1 MLGRIRSARRAASHV
16 ARVGGSTSRST
27 NAAAV
32 AANSILHRS
41 QILHTTAAA
50 AVASNTTHFFSTT
63 TTSLSSP
70 FLTSYDEHV
79 AERAAMANGK
89 LGGIAPKPLDA
100 AQTATLIDELRSA
113 SASTPD
119 ADRLVELLS
128 HRVPPGVDEAA

>member
-1 MLGRIRSARRAASHV
+1 MLGRIRSARRAASSL
-16 ARVGGSTSRST
+16 RLTGGSTSRST
-27 NAAAV
+27 NAAA
-32 AANSILHRS
+32 AANSILHQS
-41 QILHTTAAA
+41 QILHPTAAA

-100 AQTATLIDELRSA
+100 AQTATLIDELRAA

-128 HRVPPGVDEAA
+128 HRVPPV